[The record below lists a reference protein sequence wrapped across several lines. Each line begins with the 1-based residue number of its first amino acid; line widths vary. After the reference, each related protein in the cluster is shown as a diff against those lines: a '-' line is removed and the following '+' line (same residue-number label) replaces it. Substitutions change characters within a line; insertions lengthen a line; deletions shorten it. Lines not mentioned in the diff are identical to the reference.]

1 MSLPVR
7 ILFAAMILLVLVLGL
22 GLQTVRGD
30 STPITGT
37 ACISSGCNSIFAS
50 GPEFSLSSF
59 GSDAGPPF
67 NCVAGTPCDF
77 SLSVG
82 TVTGFTAIG
91 SFEGQAADLV
101 RGALNF
107 AAPPTDLPFL
117 TSPVAVEE
125 ILPVVVT
132 GQFTG
137 FEGGKEVWAVNIGGT
152 GTLDAPGRY
161 LGNGQYFFPSAT
173 YQFSGLTYT
182 PEPSTWIYAFS
193 ALLVTLIAKR
203 KKLVSL
209 FFNTAG

>member
-1 MSLPVR
+1 MSIPVR
-7 ILFAAMILLVLVLGL
+7 ILFVTIILLVLVLGVA
-22 GLQTVRGD
+22 LQTARGD

-37 ACISSGCNSIFAS
+37 ACVSSGCNSIFAS
-50 GPEFSLSSF
+50 GPAFSLSSF

-67 NCVAGTPCDF
+67 NCVAGTLCDF
-77 SLSVG
+77 SISVA
-82 TVTGFTAIG
+82 TVNGFTAVG

-101 RGALNF
+101 QGAVNF
-107 AAPPTDLPFL
+107 AAPATDLPL
-117 TSPVAVEE
+117 LASPVGVEE

-137 FEGGKEVWAVNIGGT
+137 FAGGQEVWAVNIDGT

-161 LGNGQYFFPSAT
+161 LGNGQYFFPSVT

-193 ALLVTLIAKR
+193 ALLATLIAKR
-203 KKLVSL
+203 KKLVS
-209 FFNTAG
+209 FFFDTAG